1 MRQKFALVCLLLI
14 SLAGCGT
21 QTEEL
26 GADAAAVYAAETVT
40 SNSSTLFAMDTVMEL
55 TIYGD
60 AAILNRAEERILHLE
75 SLFSVTDPASE
86 IYTLDHAGSCVL
98 SEETGDLL
106 EQALALCGRTGGALD
121 ISVYP
126 IVRAWGFT
134 TGSYQIPSDE
144 DISELLESVDY
155 TKIQYDPGTK
165 AVRLPDDMEIDL
177 GSIAK
182 GYTGDK
188 LTELLRENGV
198 TSALLNLG
206 GNVQALGSKPD
217 GSPWRIAVKAPD
229 GDGYIGILELTDK
242 AAITSG
248 GYERYFEQDGQIYW
262 HIIDPA
268 TGKPARSG
276 LVSVTVVGDSGALCD
291 GLSTSLFVMG
301 LEDAAALWRASDD
314 FEAVFVDEDGNI
326 AITEGL
332 EACFTLPDTRA
343 DAELTVLRRD

>member
-1 MRQKFALVCLLLI
+1 MRSKFALVCLLLL

-21 QTEEL
+21 QTEEIN
-26 GADAAAVYAAETVT
+26 ANTAAVPAAEETAVNTSTV
-40 SNSSTLFAMDTVMEL
+40 FAMDTVMDL

-60 AAILNRAEERILHLE
+60 AAILDSAEEQIFHLE
-75 SLFSVTDPASE
+75 SLFSVTDTASE
-86 IYTLDHAGSCVL
+86 IYALDHTGACVL
-98 SEETGDLL
+98 SEETGELL
-106 EQALALCGRTGGALD
+106 GQALALCERTGGALD
-121 ISVYP
+121 ISIYP
-126 IVRAWGFT
+126 VVQAWGFT
-134 TGSYQIPSDE
+134 TGAYQVPSDAE
-144 DISELLESVDY
+144 ISELLEKVDY
-155 TKIQYDPGTK
+155 TRIQYDPGSG
-165 AVRLPDDMEIDL
+165 AVQLPDGMEIDL

-182 GYTGDK
+182 GYTGDR
-188 LTELLRENGV
+188 LVELLRENGV

-217 GSPWRIAVKAPD
+217 GSPWRIAVQAPD

-248 GYERYFEQDGQIYW
+248 GYERYFEQDGEIYW

-276 LVSVTVVGDSGALCD
+276 LVSVTIVGDSGALCD

-314 FEAVFVDEDGNI
+314 FEAVLVDEDGGVT
-326 AITEGL
+326 ITEGL
-332 EACFTLPDTRA
+332 EDCFTLSDTQA
-343 DAELTVLRRD
+343 GTAFTVLRRD